1 MEMTIKKVKRL
12 VILILLIV
20 YFLLLVEFQMSKE
33 WIYKLQELILVN
45 EMECMWT
52 NIFRPPTLMFI
63 RLEIALRELV
73 QKMRQN

>member
-1 MEMTIKKVKRL
+1 L

-52 NIFRPPTLMFI
+52 NIFRLQTLMFI

>member
-20 YFLLLVEFQMSKE
+20 YFLLLVEFQMSRE
-33 WIYKLQELILVN
+33 WIYKLQELILVK

-52 NIFRPPTLMFI
+52 NIFRPQTLMFI
-63 RLEIALRELV
+63 RLEIALQELV
-73 QKMRQN
+73 LKMRQN